1 MVWNWLRDKVLAPSS
16 ADRVLL
22 DQLSDM
28 AGVDAD
34 GARVVARAL
43 PGLLGHGADLHA
55 ATNELMSLGVP
66 RLTRGRASQVAAWVA
81 AVAHSKAQRRQW
93 IDQGWSHAEWR
104 CSGGSCLPRWRSA
117 TSDDL
122 AIERA
127 HQRLD
132 RTVYPL
138 DMGVM
143 IDGEFWHPGASPGCT
158 CFAGPIIPALLPG
171 SRGRNT

>member
-1 MVWNWLRDKVLAPSS
+1 MVWNWLKAKVRSSSS

-28 AGVDAD
+28 TGIDAP

-43 PGLLGHGADLHA
+43 PGLLDHGADLYA

-66 RLTRGRASQVAAWVA
+66 RLTRGRAGQVATWVA
-81 AVAHSKAQRRQW
+81 AVARSEAQRRQW
-93 IDQGWSHAEWR
+93 IDQGWSQAEWR
-104 CSGGSCLPRWRSA
+104 CSGGSCLPRWRSVTA
-117 TSDDL
+117 DDL

-127 HQRLD
+127 HHSLD

-138 DMGVM
+138 DMGVL
-143 IDGEFWHPGASPGCT
+143 IDGEFWHPGTSPGCT
-158 CFAGPIIPALLPG
+158 CVAGPVIPTLRHR
-171 SRGRNT
+171 SREGNT